1 MQKYKQAMYMPEA
14 EFPDTPP
21 ILLSLMLNS
30 DNNNSYIYVLNL

>member
-1 MQKYKQAMYMPEA
+1 MHMSEA

-30 DNNNSYIYVLNL
+30 DNNNSYIHVLNL